1 MKSSQSQFPEA
12 VAQQGIS
19 SMDVGGGSIKEL
31 TTIVGK
37 LSAVV
42 KVLAPMLAS
51 LSLLDGAVGYTQCHL
66 V

>member
-1 MKSSQSQFPEA
+1 
-12 VAQQGIS
+12 
-19 SMDVGGGSIKEL
+19 MDVGGGSIKEL